1 MGTRHKAS
9 QGLRANLIL
18 LALMLI
24 TVALLFSS
32 LRLARA
38 LGLGPEEQRYV
49 MAAAALVAVILNY
62 WIARRLH
69 RTATRIIV
77 NDRSADRRDE

>member
-1 MGTRHKAS
+1 MGARHKAS

-18 LALMLI
+18 LALMLV

-38 LGLGPEEQRYV
+38 MGLGPEEQRYV
-49 MAAAALVAVILNY
+49 MAAAALVAVVLNY

-69 RTATRIIV
+69 RNATRIIV
-77 NDRSADRRDE
+77 NDDSADRRDE